1 MSEDLAQSPMA
12 EFYREGKVLLFDKPI
27 KWTSFDVVKKL
38 KGQFRRHL
46 KLKRFKV
53 GHAGTLDPLASGLL
67 IVCTGKYTKRIQEI
81 QDASKVYEA
90 EVTLGAT
97 RPSYDMET
105 EIMETFET
113 SHITEELIRKVL
125 EDQFTGE
132 INQMPPIFSALKI
145 DGKKA
150 YDLAR
155 AGKEVEL
162 KPRKLTIHEIEIV
175 SCELPVVR
183 LKIHCSKGTY
193 IRSIAHDLGA
203 ALNSG
208 AYLSGLR
215 RTKIGDYDVLN
226 AMDPKGF
233 QINEYFESKL

>member
-1 MSEDLAQSPMA
+1 MLNVNLMIRVSFYFVFSPST
-12 EFYREGKVLLFDKPI
+12 
-27 KWTSFDVVKKL
+27 TSGSTQYL
-38 KGQFRRHL
+38 H
-46 KLKRFKV
+46 
-53 GHAGTLDPLASGLL
+53 
-67 IVCTGKYTKRIQEI
+67 
-81 QDASKVYEA
+81 
-90 EVTLGAT
+90 
-97 RPSYDMET
+97 
-105 EIMETFET
+105 
-113 SHITEELIRKVL
+113 
-125 EDQFTGE
+125 
-132 INQMPPIFSALKI
+132 KI

-233 QINEYFESKL
+233 QINEYFESML

>member
-27 KWTSFDVVKKL
+27 EWTSFDVVKKI
-38 KGQFRRHL
+38 KAQFRHKL

-53 GHAGTLDPLASGLL
+53 GHAGTLDPLATGLL
-67 IVCTGKYTKRIQEI
+67 IVCTGKFTKRIQEI

-90 EVTLGAT
+90 EVILGAT

-113 SHITEELIRKVL
+113 DHITEELIQKVL
-125 EDQFTGE
+125 VEKFTGE
-132 INQMPPIFSALKI
+132 INQMPPIFSALKV

-162 KPRKLTIHEIEIV
+162 KPRKLTIHEIEII
-175 SCELPVVR
+175 SCELPLVKLR
-183 LKIHCSKGTY
+183 IHCSKGTY

-215 RTKIGDYDVLN
+215 RTKIGDYEVQN
-226 AMDPKGF
+226 AMDPNGF
-233 QINEYFESKL
+233 QIDEFFEKA